1 MNKIVLLDTNIFHN
15 MAINQNCMNEVL
27 GLLNNDTI
35 IIADITIYELTN
47 KAVCLKRIVSNNNI
61 KICRINCLGNGLSD
75 NDINLIKNQIIENGN
90 IDTIMYETMKKNYLS
105 MLHPIICILLYKYI
119 GFIGPLINKN
129 EQTKFAKEL
138 ISKKTIRKIKRY
150 SYSILDNVN
159 PKEVKIMISS
169 YVKKMW
175 KKFIYMYH
183 FEDENKLIK
192 FKKALDEQK
201 LRDFL
206 GFNAHS
212 KKGSEMIN
220 IINNHYDK
228 YTYPIIES
236 KYNDKMSSYIKFLF
250 VKSIVEQLNIDINSL
265 FDALLISSLA
275 YEVVLCTDD
284 VKMNQFIHSVGKYDE
299 ICNSV
304 RAIKQKYD

>member
-1 MNKIVLLDTNIFHN
+1 
-15 MAINQNCMNEVL
+15 
-27 GLLNNDTI
+27 
-35 IIADITIYELTN
+35 
-47 KAVCLKRIVSNNNI
+47 
-61 KICRINCLGNGLSD
+61 
-75 NDINLIKNQIIENGN
+75 
-90 IDTIMYETMKKNYLS
+90 
-105 MLHPIICILLYKYI
+105 
-119 GFIGPLINKN
+119 
-129 EQTKFAKEL
+129 
-138 ISKKTIRKIKRY
+138 
-150 SYSILDNVN
+150 
-159 PKEVKIMISS
+159 
-169 YVKKMW
+169 
-175 KKFIYMYH
+175 MYH

-228 YTYPIIES
+228 YTYPIIEN

-250 VKSIVEQLNIDINSL
+250 VKSIVEKLNIDINSL